1 MSRVRAAFSL
11 YNNLTAVVTQ
21 LEKATVSSSKDDA
34 LSLNLSANR
43 IGSTPTAL
51 NRLMTTASEAV
62 RLRAS
67 FVVDAILAQA
77 STGNFMPYFFL
88 TEETNVSDASILS
101 FFRSVSETAAAAES
115 AAISLSRSLNHA
127 GYVTDAQRLDLSKVF
142 ANAASVTDTRV
153 IESAKAFR
161 DSPKAVDLAALAPHK
176 FFNDTINV
184 TDDVDGAASILD
196 DQEMQFVKV
205 RAETAYVADTLFR
218 AVTFRR
224 YFSDVTSFSDA
235 TEVGTSKTFAE
246 ATGAVD
252 QFSFIAAYA
261 RELADSSVVSD
272 ATEVGTSKTFAE
284 ATGAVDQFSFIAAYA
299 RELADSSVV
308 SDAITRRAV
317 DKVLSDT
324 SAAADQFDRVVAY
337 ARELADSSVVSDAIT
352 RRAVDKV
359 LSDTS
364 AAADQFDRVVAF
376 VRSAYEN
383 TSAADNF
390 SVLVQ
395 RPAGDDLSVSD
406 VVEILLTVNLLF
418 SDTPTVSDDYSNDF
432 AKHVADA
439 INLQEAT
446 ALAATKTAADAT
458 GLSDAASSGVGKSAT
473 EAVSSSDSQ
482 TSVFTKGVEDTPA
495 FADTRFAVY
504 QKALTDTATASDDV
518 DGEATLLDDQEIQF
532 LKQRTDA
539 ATISDVILVLLIF
552 VRNPVD
558 TTAASESA
566 SKAFARS
573 RADSALLGDA
583 VVASPGKGVLETTS
597 TSDEGSLRS
606 QGYADFI
613 YFAEDYVGA
622 SQTF

>member
-252 QFSFIAAYA
+252 AFSFIA
-261 RELADSSVVSD
+261 
-272 ATEVGTSKTFAE
+272 
-284 ATGAVDQFSFIAAYA
+284 
-299 RELADSSVV
+299 
-308 SDAITRRAV
+308 
-317 DKVLSDT
+317 
-324 SAAADQFDRVVAY
+324 AY

-573 RADSALLGDA
+573 RADSALRR
-583 VVASPGKGVLETTS
+583 GVT
-597 TSDEGSLRS
+597 
-606 QGYADFI
+606 
-613 YFAEDYVGA
+613 
-622 SQTF
+622 

>member
-1 MSRVRAAFSL
+1 MTISSTAIASVIQAVIEPLRLNMSVSLVQELIVAVEQGNFIDFINLLDQAFVADSASRGVGRNVTDVFAAIDLLAKHFSRGVADSAL
-11 YNNLTAVVTQ
+11 IQELVSNGLHKGAVETAAVNDTAVVFPTKGI
-21 LEKATVSSSKDDA
+21 LDIASATDSDYNFTIVKA
-34 LSLNLSANR
+34 LF
-43 IGSTPTAL
+43 TAL
-51 NRLMTTASEAV
+51 
-62 RLRAS
+62 
-67 FVVDAILAQA
+67 
-77 STGNFMPYFFL
+77 
-88 TEETNVSDASILS
+88 
-101 FFRSVSETAAAAES
+101 
-115 AAISLSRSLNHA
+115 
-127 GYVTDAQRLDLSKVF
+127 
-142 ANAASVTDTRV
+142 SVTD
-153 IESAKAFR
+153 
-161 DSPKAVDLAALAPHK
+161 DL
-176 FFNDTINV
+176 
-184 TDDVDGAASILD
+184 DGEASLLD

-252 QFSFIAAYA
+252 AFSFIA
-261 RELADSSVVSD
+261 
-272 ATEVGTSKTFAE
+272 
-284 ATGAVDQFSFIAAYA
+284 
-299 RELADSSVV
+299 
-308 SDAITRRAV
+308 
-317 DKVLSDT
+317 
-324 SAAADQFDRVVAY
+324 AY

-458 GLSDAASSGVGKSAT
+458 GLSDTASSGVGKSAT

-552 VRNPVD
+552 ARNLADNATLLDDQEIQFAKQRSDAATITDVFATLRSFVRNPVD

>member
-224 YFSDVTSFSDA
+224 YFSDVTSF
-235 TEVGTSKTFAE
+235 
-246 ATGAVD
+246 
-252 QFSFIAAYA
+252 
-261 RELADSSVVSD
+261 SD

>member
-1 MSRVRAAFSL
+1 MTISSTAIASVIQAVIEPLRLNMSVSLVQELIVAAEQGNFIDVINLLDQAFVADSASRGVGRNVTDVFAAIDLLAKHFSRGVADSAL
-11 YNNLTAVVTQ
+11 IQELVSNGLHKGAVETAAVNDTAVVFPTKGI
-21 LEKATVSSSKDDA
+21 LDIASATDSDYNFTIVKA
-34 LSLNLSANR
+34 LF
-43 IGSTPTAL
+43 TAL
-51 NRLMTTASEAV
+51 
-62 RLRAS
+62 
-67 FVVDAILAQA
+67 
-77 STGNFMPYFFL
+77 
-88 TEETNVSDASILS
+88 
-101 FFRSVSETAAAAES
+101 
-115 AAISLSRSLNHA
+115 
-127 GYVTDAQRLDLSKVF
+127 
-142 ANAASVTDTRV
+142 SVTD
-153 IESAKAFR
+153 
-161 DSPKAVDLAALAPHK
+161 DL
-176 FFNDTINV
+176 
-184 TDDVDGAASILD
+184 DGEASLLD

-252 QFSFIAAYA
+252 AFSFIA
-261 RELADSSVVSD
+261 
-272 ATEVGTSKTFAE
+272 
-284 ATGAVDQFSFIAAYA
+284 
-299 RELADSSVV
+299 
-308 SDAITRRAV
+308 
-317 DKVLSDT
+317 
-324 SAAADQFDRVVAY
+324 AY

-458 GLSDAASSGVGKSAT
+458 GLSDTASSGVGKSAT

-539 ATISDVILVLLIF
+539 ATISDVILVLIIFARNLADNATLLDDQEIQFVKQRSDAATITDVFATLRSF

>member
-252 QFSFIAAYA
+252 A
-261 RELADSSVVSD
+261 
-272 ATEVGTSKTFAE
+272 
-284 ATGAVDQFSFIAAYA
+284 FSFIAAYA

>member
-1 MSRVRAAFSL
+1 VSRVRAAFSL

-252 QFSFIAAYA
+252 QFSFIA
-261 RELADSSVVSD
+261 
-272 ATEVGTSKTFAE
+272 
-284 ATGAVDQFSFIAAYA
+284 
-299 RELADSSVV
+299 
-308 SDAITRRAV
+308 
-317 DKVLSDT
+317 
-324 SAAADQFDRVVAY
+324 AY

>member
-1 MSRVRAAFSL
+1 MTISSTAIASVIQAVIEPLRLNMSVSLVQELIVAVEQGNFIDVINLLDQAFVADSASRGVGRNVTDVFAAIDLLAKHFSRGVADSAL
-11 YNNLTAVVTQ
+11 IQELVSNGLHKGAVETAAVNDTAVVFPTKGI
-21 LEKATVSSSKDDA
+21 LDIASATDSDYNFTIVKA
-34 LSLNLSANR
+34 LF
-43 IGSTPTAL
+43 TAL
-51 NRLMTTASEAV
+51 
-62 RLRAS
+62 
-67 FVVDAILAQA
+67 
-77 STGNFMPYFFL
+77 
-88 TEETNVSDASILS
+88 
-101 FFRSVSETAAAAES
+101 
-115 AAISLSRSLNHA
+115 
-127 GYVTDAQRLDLSKVF
+127 
-142 ANAASVTDTRV
+142 SVTD
-153 IESAKAFR
+153 
-161 DSPKAVDLAALAPHK
+161 DL
-176 FFNDTINV
+176 
-184 TDDVDGAASILD
+184 DGEASLLD

-235 TEVGTSKTFAE
+235 TAISTSKTFAE

-252 QFSFIAAYA
+252 AFSFIA
-261 RELADSSVVSD
+261 
-272 ATEVGTSKTFAE
+272 
-284 ATGAVDQFSFIAAYA
+284 
-299 RELADSSVV
+299 
-308 SDAITRRAV
+308 
-317 DKVLSDT
+317 
-324 SAAADQFDRVVAY
+324 AY

-458 GLSDAASSGVGKSAT
+458 GLSDTASSGVGKSAT

-539 ATISDVILVLLIF
+539 ATISDVILVLIIFARNLADNATLLDDQEIQFVKQRSDAATITDVFATLRSF
-552 VRNPVD
+552 VRNPAD

>member
-1 MSRVRAAFSL
+1 VSRVRAAFSL

-252 QFSFIAAYA
+252 AFSFIA
-261 RELADSSVVSD
+261 
-272 ATEVGTSKTFAE
+272 
-284 ATGAVDQFSFIAAYA
+284 
-299 RELADSSVV
+299 
-308 SDAITRRAV
+308 
-317 DKVLSDT
+317 
-324 SAAADQFDRVVAY
+324 AY

>member
-252 QFSFIAAYA
+252 AFSFIA
-261 RELADSSVVSD
+261 
-272 ATEVGTSKTFAE
+272 
-284 ATGAVDQFSFIAAYA
+284 
-299 RELADSSVV
+299 
-308 SDAITRRAV
+308 
-317 DKVLSDT
+317 
-324 SAAADQFDRVVAY
+324 AY

>member
-1 MSRVRAAFSL
+1 MKLSSTAIASGIQAVIEPLRLNMSVSLVQELIVAVEQGNFIDFINLLDQAFVADSASRGVGRNVTDVFAAIDLLAKHFSRGVADSAL
-11 YNNLTAVVTQ
+11 IQELVSNGLHKGAVETAAVNDTAVVFPTKGI
-21 LEKATVSSSKDDA
+21 LDIASATDSDYNFTIVKA
-34 LSLNLSANR
+34 LF
-43 IGSTPTAL
+43 TAL
-51 NRLMTTASEAV
+51 
-62 RLRAS
+62 
-67 FVVDAILAQA
+67 
-77 STGNFMPYFFL
+77 
-88 TEETNVSDASILS
+88 
-101 FFRSVSETAAAAES
+101 
-115 AAISLSRSLNHA
+115 
-127 GYVTDAQRLDLSKVF
+127 
-142 ANAASVTDTRV
+142 SVTD
-153 IESAKAFR
+153 
-161 DSPKAVDLAALAPHK
+161 DL
-176 FFNDTINV
+176 
-184 TDDVDGAASILD
+184 DGEASLLD

-252 QFSFIAAYA
+252 AFSFIA
-261 RELADSSVVSD
+261 
-272 ATEVGTSKTFAE
+272 
-284 ATGAVDQFSFIAAYA
+284 
-299 RELADSSVV
+299 
-308 SDAITRRAV
+308 
-317 DKVLSDT
+317 
-324 SAAADQFDRVVAY
+324 AY

-458 GLSDAASSGVGKSAT
+458 GLSDTASSGVGKSAT

-552 VRNPVD
+552 ARNLADNATLLDDQEIQFVKQRSDAATITDVFATLRSFVRNPVD